1 MFRAIAL
8 LASLIS
14 AAAFSPSTRVSRGS
28 ALKMAYDGI
37 GALPP
42 VGFWD
47 PLGKL
52 YY

>member
-8 LASLIS
+8 LASIVS
-14 AAAFSPSTRVSRGS
+14 AAAFSPNTRATRVN

-47 PLGKL
+47 PLGK
-52 YY
+52 